1 MPVAVKPV
9 VDTADLRRAA
19 KAVREIDPK
28 IRTQLI
34 RDLKAIMKPYADRIL
49 AKIPSKPPLSG
60 MGRHQG
66 RLRWEAPQYSLHAT
80 PGGGKGSLGRI
91 EFFSKQPYGA
101 MFKLA
106 DLAGTRNRGEKVRR
120 EHTRQVGSRRVT
132 VRTHPTR
139 SGDVLIEKLSS
150 RYELSAGGK
159 GGRFVWKEAMEARP
173 ELVDLFI
180 TQLDKYAADIER
192 GGLE

>member
-1 MPVAVKPV
+1 MPVVVKPV

-28 IRTQLI
+28 IRTKLI
-34 RDLKAIMKPYADRIL
+34 RDLKAIMKPYAESIL
-49 AKIPSKPPLSG
+49 AKVPSRPPLSG

-66 RLRWEAPQYSLHAT
+66 RLRWEAPTYSLHAT

-91 EFFSKQPYGA
+91 EFYSKQPYGA

-106 DLAGTRNRGEKVRR
+106 DLAGTRNRGAKIRR
-120 EHTRQVGSRRVT
+120 EHTRAVGGRRVT
-132 VRTHPTR
+132 VRAHGTT
-139 SGDVLIEKLSS
+139 SGDVLIQRLSS
-150 RYELSAGGK
+150 RFPLSAGGS
-159 GGRFVWKEAMEARP
+159 GGRFIWKHAMAVRP
-173 ELVDLFI
+173 ELVDLFV

-192 GGLE
+192 GGIE

>member
-1 MPVAVKPV
+1 MPVSVVPV

-19 KAVREIDPK
+19 KQVKEIDPK

-34 RDLKAIMKPYADRIL
+34 RDLKKVMKPYAESIL
-49 AKIPSKPPLSG
+49 SRIPSQPPLSG
-60 MGRHQG
+60 MGRHEG
-66 RLRWEAPQYSLHAT
+66 RLRWETPTYSLHVT

-106 DLAGTRNRGEKVRR
+106 DLAGTRNKGKGVRR
-120 EHTRQVGSRRVT
+120 EHTRATRRGRIAVAA
-132 VRTHPTR
+132 HNTR
-139 SGDVLIEKLSS
+139 SGDILIERLQG
-150 RYELSAGGK
+150 RFPLSAGGK
-159 GGRFVWKEAMEARP
+159 GGRFVWKEAMEVRP

-180 TQLDKYAADIER
+180 TELDKYAERIEK
-192 GGLE
+192 GSL

>member
-34 RDLKAIMKPYADRIL
+34 RDLKAIMAPFAGRIL
-49 AKIPSKPPLSG
+49 AKIPAQPPLSG

-66 RLRWEAPQYSLHAT
+66 RLRWETPTYSLHVT

-91 EFFSKQPYGA
+91 EFYAKQPYGA

-106 DLAGTRNRGEKVRR
+106 DRAGTRNRGTRIRR
-120 EHTRQVGSRRVT
+120 EYTRSINGRRVT
-132 VRTHPTR
+132 VASHGTT
-139 SGDVLIEKLSS
+139 SGDVMIQRLSS
-150 RYELSAGGK
+150 RYPLSAGGK
-159 GGRFVWKEAMEARP
+159 GGRFVWKNAMEFRP

-180 TQLDKYAADIER
+180 TQLDKYAERIER
-192 GGLE
+192 GGLD

>member
-34 RDLKAIMKPYADRIL
+34 RDLKAVMKPYAERIL
-49 AKIPSKPPLSG
+49 AKIPSQPPLSG

-66 RLRWEAPQYSLHAT
+66 RLRWETPTYSLHVT

-91 EFFSKQPYGA
+91 EFFAKQPYGA

-106 DLAGTRNRGEKVRR
+106 DRAGTRNRGQRIRR
-120 EHTRQVGSRRVT
+120 EHTRQAGGRRVT
-132 VRTHPTR
+132 VGAHGTT
-139 SGDVLIEKLSS
+139 SGDVLIQKLSA
-150 RYELSAGGK
+150 RYPLSAGGK
-159 GGRFVWKEAMEARP
+159 GGRFVWAYAMEFRP

-180 TQLDKYAADIER
+180 TQLDKYAANIER
-192 GGLE
+192 GGLD

>member
-19 KAVREIDPK
+19 KAVKEIDPK

-34 RDLKAIMKPYADRIL
+34 RDLKAIMKPYAERIL
-49 AKIPSKPPLSG
+49 AKIPSQPPLSG

-66 RLRWEAPQYSLHAT
+66 RLRWESPTYSLHVT
-80 PGGGKGSLGRI
+80 PGGGRGSLGRI

-106 DLAGTRNRGEKVRR
+106 DLAGTRNRGDRIRR
-120 EHTRQVGSRRVT
+120 EHTRQVGGRRVT
-132 VRTHPTR
+132 VRAHGTT
-139 SGDVLIEKLSS
+139 SGDVLIRKLSA
-150 RYELSAGGK
+150 RYPLSAGGK
-159 GGRFVWKEAMEARP
+159 GGRFVWKEAMQARP

-180 TQLDKYAADIER
+180 TELDKYAARIER
-192 GGLE
+192 GGLD

>member
-1 MPVAVKPV
+1 MPVNVVPV

-19 KAVREIDPK
+19 KQVKEIDPK

-34 RDLKAIMKPYADRIL
+34 RDLKAVMKPYAESIL
-49 AKIPSKPPLSG
+49 ARIPSQPPLSG

-66 RLRWEAPQYSLHAT
+66 RLRWEPPTYSLHVT

-91 EFFSKQPYGA
+91 EFFAKQPYGA

-106 DLAGTRNRGEKVRR
+106 DLAGTRNRGDRVRR
-120 EHTRQVGSRRVT
+120 EHTRSTRNGPVT
-132 VRTHPTR
+132 VKTHSTS
-139 SGDVLIEKLSS
+139 SGDVLIQKLSG
-150 RYELSAGGK
+150 RFALSAGGK
-159 GGRFVWKEAMEARP
+159 GGRFVWKEAMDARP

-180 TQLDKYAADIER
+180 TQLDRYAERIEK
-192 GGLE
+192 GSL

>member
-1 MPVAVKPV
+1 MPVNVVPV

-19 KAVREIDPK
+19 KQVKEIDPK

-34 RDLKAIMKPYADRIL
+34 RDLKKVMKPYADTIL
-49 AKIPSKPPLSG
+49 AKIPSQPPLSG

-66 RLRWEAPQYSLHAT
+66 RLRWEPPTYSLHVT

-120 EHTRQVGSRRVT
+120 KHTRSTRSGVVT
-132 VRTHPTR
+132 VREHPTR
-139 SGDVLIEKLSS
+139 SGDVLIQKLSAQFP
-150 RYELSAGGK
+150 LSAGGK

-173 ELVDLFI
+173 ELVALFI
-180 TQLDKYAADIER
+180 TELDKYAERIER
-192 GGLE
+192 GSL